1 MIRSILIALAE
12 SPYDASAK
20 NVAFWL
26 AKKEGSRLHA
36 LAIIDLTAIEV
47 PVLGGPDS
55 FMPSVMAPPL
65 SESRSLMNDLMVDA
79 KKRLDLFADQCSSR
93 GIPVFTEAKT
103 GIPGEVIS
111 WTAAAHDIVIVSRTG
126 YNRIASAQETV
137 DAWIA
142 PVVRNSVRP
151 VLVAGAE
158 FLEGTDIRNI
168 LVAYD
173 GSAHSSRA
181 LLAAAELA
189 ARPGVQ
195 CSLVTVA
202 QSENTGRE
210 VLGPAEAFLS
220 NHGVTAK
227 KQVIIHSKPSD
238 VICELAA
245 SGGFDIVV
253 IGAYGHSPMREML
266 FGSTT
271 ERILAH
277 CAANVILQS

>member
-26 AKKEGSRLHA
+26 ARKEGSHLHA
-36 LAIIDLTAIEV
+36 LAVIDLTAFEV

-55 FMPSVMAPPL
+55 FMPSLVTPPL
-65 SESRSLMNDLMVDA
+65 GESQALMSDLMDGA
-79 KKRLDLFADQCSSR
+79 KKRLDVFAGQCASR
-93 GIPVFTEAKT
+93 NIPVYTETIT
-103 GIPGEVIS
+103 GIPGEVVS
-111 WTAAAHDIVIVSRTG
+111 QVAVAHDIVIVSRTG
-126 YNRIASAQETV
+126 YNRIASARETV

-158 FLEGTDIRNI
+158 FREESDIRSI
-168 LVAYD
+168 LIAYD

-181 LLAAAELA
+181 LLSASELA
-189 ARPGVQ
+189 GRPGIQ
-195 CSLVTVA
+195 SSLVTVA
-202 QSENTGRE
+202 QSEELGRE
-210 VLGPAEAFLS
+210 VLEPAEAFLS
-220 NHGVTAK
+220 HHGVTPQ

-238 VICELAA
+238 VICDLAA

-253 IGAYGHSPMREML
+253 MGAYGHSPMREAL

-271 ERILAH
+271 ERILSHSAT
-277 CAANVILQS
+277 AVLLQS

>member
-1 MIRSILIALAE
+1 MIRSILVALAE
-12 SPYDASAK
+12 SPYDAGAK

-26 AKKEGSRLHA
+26 AKKEGSQLHA
-36 LAIIDLTAIEV
+36 LAVVDLTAFEM

-55 FMPSVMAPPL
+55 FMPSVLSPSL
-65 SESRSLMNDLMVDA
+65 SESQSLMNDLMADA
-79 KKRLDLFADQCSSR
+79 RKRLDLFAGECAAR

-111 WTAAAHDIVIVSRTG
+111 QTAAAHDIVIVSRIG
-126 YNRIASAQETV
+126 YSRIASAQETV

-142 PVVRNSVRP
+142 PAVRRSVRP
-151 VLVAGAE
+151 VLVADTE
-158 FLEGTDIRNI
+158 FKEGRDIRNI

-181 LLAAAELA
+181 LLAVAELA

-195 CSLVTVA
+195 CSLLTVA
-202 QSENTGRE
+202 HSEDLGRE
-210 VLGPAEAFLS
+210 VLDPAGAFLS
-220 NHGVTAK
+220 HHGVTAQ
-227 KQVIIHSKPSD
+227 KQIIINDRPSD
-238 VICELAA
+238 VICELAS

-253 IGAYGHSPMREML
+253 MGAFGHSPIREAL

-271 ERILAH
+271 ERILSH

>member
-12 SPYDASAK
+12 SPYDEGAK

-26 AKKEGSRLHA
+26 AKKEGSHLNA
-36 LAIIDLTAIEV
+36 LAVIDLTAFEV
-47 PVLGGPDS
+47 PVLGGSDS
-55 FMPSVMAPPL
+55 FMPSVLSPPIG
-65 SESRSLMNDLMVDA
+65 ESQSLMNDLTANA
-79 KKRLDLFADQCSSR
+79 KKRLDSFAGQCAAR
-93 GIPVFTEAKT
+93 GIPVFAEAKT

-111 WTAAAHDIVIVSRTG
+111 QAAVAHDIVIVSRTG
-126 YNRIASAQETV
+126 YNRFSSTQETV

-142 PVVRNSVRP
+142 PVVRSSVRP

-158 FLEGTDIRNI
+158 FKEGSDMRNI

-173 GSAHSSRA
+173 GSVHSSRS

-202 QSENTGRE
+202 QSEDLGRE
-210 VLGPAEAFLS
+210 VLGPAGDFLS
-220 NHGVTAK
+220 HHGVVAK
-227 KQVIIHSKPSD
+227 KQVVVNAKPSN

-253 IGAYGHSPMREML
+253 IGAYGHSPIREML

-271 ERILAH
+271 ERILSH

>member
-1 MIRSILIALAE
+1 MIALAE
-12 SPYDASAK
+12 SPYDEGAK

-26 AKKEGSRLHA
+26 AQKEGSHLHA
-36 LAIIDLTAIEV
+36 LAVVDLTAFEV
-47 PVLGGPDS
+47 PVLSGPDS
-55 FMPSVMAPPL
+55 FMPSVLSPPL
-65 SESRSLMNDLMVDA
+65 SESQSLKNDLMAEA
-79 KKRLDLFADQCSSR
+79 KKRLDLFAGQCAVR

-103 GIPGEVIS
+103 GIPGEAIS
-111 WTAAAHDIVIVSRTG
+111 QTAVAHDIVIVSRTG
-126 YNRIASAQETV
+126 YNRIASTQETV

-142 PVVRNSVRP
+142 PVVRSSVRP
-151 VLVAGAE
+151 VLVAGTE
-158 FLEGTDIRNI
+158 FKEGNDIRNI

-202 QSENTGRE
+202 QSDDLGRE
-210 VLGPAEAFLS
+210 VLDPAGAFLS
-220 NHGVTAK
+220 HHGVAAK
-227 KQVIIHSKPSD
+227 KQVIINARPAD
-238 VICELAA
+238 VICDLAA

-253 IGAYGHSPMREML
+253 IGAYGHSPMRELL

-271 ERILAH
+271 ERILSH
-277 CAANVILQS
+277 CAVNVILQS

>member
-12 SPYDASAK
+12 SPYDEGAK

-26 AKKEGSRLHA
+26 AQKEGSHLHA
-36 LAIIDLTAIEV
+36 LAVVDLTAFEV

-55 FMPSVMAPPL
+55 FMPSVLSPPL
-65 SESRSLMNDLMVDA
+65 SESQSLMHDLMADA
-79 KKRLDLFADQCSSR
+79 KKRLDLFAGQCAARS
-93 GIPVFTEAKT
+93 IPVFIEAKT
-103 GIPGEVIS
+103 GIPGEAIS
-111 WTAAAHDIVIVSRTG
+111 QTAVAHDIVIVSRTG
-126 YNRIASAQETV
+126 YNRIASTQETV

-142 PVVRNSVRP
+142 PVVRSSVRP
-151 VLVAGAE
+151 VLVAGTE
-158 FLEGTDIRNI
+158 FKEGNDIRNI

-202 QSENTGRE
+202 QSDDLGRE
-210 VLGPAEAFLS
+210 VLDPAGAFLS
-220 NHGVTAK
+220 HHGVAAK
-227 KQVIIHSKPSD
+227 KQVIINARPAD
-238 VICELAA
+238 VICDLAA

-253 IGAYGHSPMREML
+253 IGAYGHSPMRELL

-271 ERILAH
+271 ERILSH
-277 CAANVILQS
+277 CAVNVILQS

>member
-26 AKKEGSRLHA
+26 ARKDGSHVHA
-36 LAIIDLTAIEV
+36 LAVIDLTAFEV

-65 SESRSLMNDLMVDA
+65 SESRALMNDLMADA
-79 KKRLDLFADQCSSR
+79 KKRLDLFASQCASR
-93 GIPVFTEAKT
+93 GIPVITEAKT

-111 WTAAAHDIVIVSRTG
+111 RAAVAHDIVIVSRTG
-126 YNRIASAQETV
+126 YNRIASAQEMV

-142 PVVRNSVRP
+142 PAVRSSVRP

-158 FLEGTDIRNI
+158 FREGSDVSNI

-181 LLAAAELA
+181 LLVAAELA
-189 ARPGVQ
+189 ARPGVR

-202 QSENTGRE
+202 QSEDLGRE
-210 VLGPAEAFLS
+210 VLDPAEAFLS
-220 NHGVTAK
+220 HHGVTPQ
-227 KQVIIHSKPSD
+227 KQIIINAKPSD

-253 IGAYGHSPMREML
+253 IGAYGHSPIREVL

-271 ERILAH
+271 ERILSH
-277 CAANVILQS
+277 CTANVILQS

>member
-12 SPYDASAK
+12 SPNDASAK

-26 AKKEGSRLHA
+26 AGKEGSHLHA
-36 LAIIDLTAIEV
+36 LAVIDLTAFEV

-65 SESRSLMNDLMVDA
+65 GESQALMNDLTDDA
-79 KKRLDLFADQCSSR
+79 KKRLDVFAGQCASR
-93 GIPVFTEAKT
+93 GIPVFTET
-103 GIPGEVIS
+103 IVGIPGEVIS
-111 WTAAAHDIVIVSRTG
+111 RTAVAHDIVIVSRTG
-126 YNRIASAQETV
+126 YNHIAGARETV
-137 DAWIA
+137 DGWIA

-158 FLEGTDIRNI
+158 FREGSDVRSI

-173 GSAHSSRA
+173 GSSHSARA

-189 ARPGVQ
+189 GRPGVE

-202 QSENTGRE
+202 QSRELGME
-210 VLGPAEAFLS
+210 VLKPAEAFLS
-220 NHGVTAK
+220 HHDVTFQ
-227 KQVIIHSKPSD
+227 KQVIVHSKPPD
-238 VICELAA
+238 VLCELAS

-253 IGAYGHSPMREML
+253 MGAYGHSPMREVL

-271 ERILAH
+271 ERILSH
-277 CAANVILQS
+277 CAINVLLQS

>member
-12 SPYDASAK
+12 SPNDASAK
-20 NVAFWL
+20 NIAFWL

-36 LAIIDLTAIEV
+36 LAVIDLTAFEV

-55 FMPSVMAPPL
+55 FMPSMVAPPL
-65 SESRSLMNDLMVDA
+65 SESQALMSDLMA
-79 KKRLDLFADQCSSR
+79 NGKSRLDAFAGECASR

-103 GIPGEVIS
+103 GIPGEVIAR
-111 WTAAAHDIVIVSRTG
+111 AAIAHDIVIVSRTG
-126 YNRIASAQETV
+126 YNRVASAQETV

-142 PVVRNSVRP
+142 PVVRNTVRP

-158 FLEGTDIRNI
+158 FREGSDIRNI

-181 LLAAAELA
+181 LLAAAGLA

-195 CSLVTVA
+195 CSLVTIA
-202 QSENTGRE
+202 QSED
-210 VLGPAEAFLS
+210 LGAEILAPAEAFLS
-220 NHGVTAK
+220 HHGVTAK
-227 KQVIIHSKPSD
+227 KQIMVNSKPSE
-238 VICELAA
+238 VICDLAA

-253 IGAYGHSPMREML
+253 VGAYGHSPIREVL

-271 ERILAH
+271 ERILSH
-277 CAANVILQS
+277 CTANVLLQS

>member
-26 AKKEGSRLHA
+26 ARKEGSHLHA
-36 LAIIDLTAIEV
+36 LAVIDLTAFEV

-55 FMPSVMAPPL
+55 FMPSLVTPPL
-65 SESRSLMNDLMVDA
+65 GESQALMSDLMDGA
-79 KKRLDLFADQCSSR
+79 KKRLDIFAGQCASR
-93 GIPVFTEAKT
+93 NIPVYTETIT
-103 GIPGEVIS
+103 GIPGEVVS
-111 WTAAAHDIVIVSRTG
+111 RAAVAHDIVIVSRTG
-126 YNRIASAQETV
+126 YNRVASARETV

-158 FLEGTDIRNI
+158 FREEVDIRSI
-168 LVAYD
+168 LIAYD

-181 LLAAAELA
+181 LLSASELA
-189 ARPGVQ
+189 GRPGIQ

-202 QSENTGRE
+202 QSEELGRE
-210 VLGPAEAFLS
+210 VLKPAEAFLS
-220 NHGVTAK
+220 HHGVTPQ
-227 KQVIIHSKPSD
+227 KQVIVHSKPSD
-238 VICELAA
+238 VICDLAA

-253 IGAYGHSPMREML
+253 MGAYGHSPIREAL

-271 ERILAH
+271 ERILSH
-277 CAANVILQS
+277 SAAAVLLQS